1 MSPAARLYRSACI
14 PTVDIVFATTEKTCP
29 APIAVIHRRI
39 KISSTPFHSLPK
51 LKFELFSRII
61 NYARVFLL
69 LLKSGWFQEYNL
81 FYVSTISISSL
92 MLIARYEVSYKIT
105 YLHNTIQFPYRGE
118 LKEKEKKH
126 LGFLNIG
133 LKLLFPWPIHR
144 VIFHHPTPSTPM
156 LITRYQTTSCWKPF
170 APVSRDSRELS
181 LARRSPTPST
191 IRRGDKVFQPW
202 PNTCLLTAPFV
213 ILGEKARRYP
223 NAINTRLKER
233 AGIHGKRPGEFLLAQ
248 GKRLCSPRRATP
260 NLPWN
265 SISRY
270 KSRRSRLNVKI
281 YRVEGKFVSTRRKDS
296 LVAHQLQSDA
306 TGLILFTWSPTCR
319 LSNLDQIRPSKSL
332 VTRLRPVS
340 NRVKHESFTRDYSCS
355 QLTITEFDYPPR
367 IILPDPG

>member
-1 MSPAARLYRSACI
+1 
-14 PTVDIVFATTEKTCP
+14 
-29 APIAVIHRRI
+29 
-39 KISSTPFHSLPK
+39 
-51 LKFELFSRII
+51 
-61 NYARVFLL
+61 
-69 LLKSGWFQEYNL
+69 
-81 FYVSTISISSL
+81 

-105 YLHNTIQFPYRGE
+105 YLHNTIRFPYRGE

-233 AGIHGKRPGEFLLAQ
+233 TGIHGKRPGEFLLAQ

-270 KSRRSRLNVKI
+270 KWRRSRFVKC
-281 YRVEGKFVSTRRKDS
+281 KNLSSRR
-296 LVAHQLQSDA
+296 
-306 TGLILFTWSPTCR
+306 
-319 LSNLDQIRPSKSL
+319 QIRFDAKEGFSRCASITERRHWADIIHLIPNLSPFQPRPNSTL
-332 VTRLRPVS
+332 QVACHSAQTRL
-340 NRVKHESFTRDYSCS
+340 ES
-355 QLTITEFDYPPR
+355 
-367 IILPDPG
+367 G

>member
-1 MSPAARLYRSACI
+1 MFFFFFFFL
-14 PTVDIVFATTEKTCP
+14 
-29 APIAVIHRRI
+29 
-39 KISSTPFHSLPK
+39 
-51 LKFELFSRII
+51 
-61 NYARVFLL
+61 RVAG
-69 LLKSGWFQEYNL
+69 SQEYNL

-233 AGIHGKRPGEFLLAQ
+233 RGIHGKRPGEFLLAQ

-260 NLPWN
+260 NLP
-265 SISRY
+265 
-270 KSRRSRLNVKI
+270 
-281 YRVEGKFVSTRRKDS
+281 
-296 LVAHQLQSDA
+296 
-306 TGLILFTWSPTCR
+306 
-319 LSNLDQIRPSKSL
+319 
-332 VTRLRPVS
+332 
-340 NRVKHESFTRDYSCS
+340 
-355 QLTITEFDYPPR
+355 
-367 IILPDPG
+367 